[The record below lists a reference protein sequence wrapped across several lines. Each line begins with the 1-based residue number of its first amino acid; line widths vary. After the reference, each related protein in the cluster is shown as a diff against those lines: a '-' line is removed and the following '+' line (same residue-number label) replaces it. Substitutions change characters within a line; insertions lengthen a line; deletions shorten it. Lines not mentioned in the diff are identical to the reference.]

1 MWHRDA
7 KRANSVGKIIPA
19 QCRVATTFSMQ
30 STGKQS
36 AIKQDSHVTVFW
48 MLRSTSTKSPTDTM
62 WHNLEL
68 FVLKLFANDTI
79 LYLGDETLEHD
90 RDS

>member
-1 MWHRDA
+1 
-7 KRANSVGKIIPA
+7 
-19 QCRVATTFSMQ
+19 
-30 STGKQS
+30 
-36 AIKQDSHVTVFW
+36 
-48 MLRSTSTKSPTDTM
+48 M